1 VNCNPGVQ
9 NSLILPKVC
18 VLSTAVLL
26 FAYVSGVQGR
36 FTSKLRDTVKEV
48 GSPATLTFSTDDTK
62 PDLKH
67 YLLDGTE
74 VPLVLSGRLSP
85 GTAYST
91 RNVTIVHREEPHT
104 SYTVTV
110 HIGRVDQQH
119 AGTYVAAD
127 HDGLPDSVMNY
138 AQFIVICKH

>member
-1 VNCNPGVQ
+1 M
-9 NSLILPKVC
+9 
-18 VLSTAVLL
+18 
-26 FAYVSGVQGR
+26 
-36 FTSKLRDTVKEV
+36 KEV

-110 HIGRVDQQH
+110 HIGRSISNMP
-119 AGTYVAAD
+119 APTWLLTTTACRT
-127 HDGLPDSVMNY
+127 P
-138 AQFIVICKH
+138 